1 MKQLVIAGLVL
12 ITLHPVLGAQA
23 QHPGARE
30 QVFTP
35 PAPPRPAPG
44 PLGFTAEFHIYVE
57 MEGKASQ
64 TAGSPAGSDIGFL
77 DAVIKARE
85 IYHANPDIRGKA
97 VADLVCKGPDGR
109 RRYYAWGTGGSLH
122 EALDDAVRLARE
134 DLKK

>member
-1 MKQLVIAGLVL
+1 MKQERVFNAPG
-12 ITLHPVLGAQA
+12 QA
-23 QHPGARE
+23 
-30 QVFTP
+30 
-35 PAPPRPAPG
+35 RPAPG

-57 MEGKASQ
+57 MEGRASQ
-64 TAGSPAGSDIGFL
+64 TAGSPAGSDVGFL
-77 DAVIKARE
+77 DAVIKARDL
-85 IYHANPDIRGKA
+85 YKANPDIRGKA